1 MSRRRID
8 SRTVSDIASRRMSI
22 LFGLSRRAL
31 EEGDEDRAKRYVT
44 LARRIGQRTNTPVPA
59 GERYCKRC
67 NLPLEVGRNCRVRV
81 MNGNVKITCL
91 GCGDIRRVPYSRS

>member
-22 LFGLSRRAL
+22 LFGLSRKAL

-44 LARRIGQRTNTPVPA
+44 LARRIGQRTNTPIPA